1 MIRELSFLL
10 KGIKFDETPML
21 AVTVS
26 GLLALAAALSTAGA
40 VFATPSPN
48 SPGQPQV
55 ECGEDGLGNG
65 PHGFSTSGFGNAET
79 KYAGSDGTPSLEH
92 ANSDKAVSQY
102 DVACLQTTQH

>member
-1 MIRELSFLL
+1 LSFL

-26 GLLALAAALSTAGA
+26 GFVVAFAALSTAGA

-48 SPGQPQV
+48 GPGQPQV
-55 ECGEDGLGNG
+55 ECGEEGVGEG
-65 PHGFSTSGFGNAET
+65 PHGFSTSGFENAET
-79 KYAGSDGTPSLEH
+79 KYAGSEGTPSLEH

-102 DVACLQTTQH
+102 DVACLQLTDN